1 MRGGNGIRPGGSLPH
16 RLRAEPPT
24 QRGPRRLASLCEGG
38 GAERRRERTFPK
50 APVKGYVQCY
60 TTIEKTYRWQS
71 SFAEI

>member
-1 MRGGNGIRPGGSLPH
+1 MCGENGIRPGGSLPH
-16 RLRAEPPT
+16 RLRAEPPH
-24 QRGPRRLASLCEGG
+24 RGGQGATSLCEGG

-50 APVKGYVQCY
+50 APVKGYVQCF